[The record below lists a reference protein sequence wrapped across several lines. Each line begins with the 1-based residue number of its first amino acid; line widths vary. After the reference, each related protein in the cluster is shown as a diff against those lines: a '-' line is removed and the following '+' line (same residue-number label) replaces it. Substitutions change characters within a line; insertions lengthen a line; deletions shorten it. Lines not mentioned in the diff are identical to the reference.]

1 MTMVSLARYCDMAL
15 RDRRAAAKAF
25 LAEWGRIAGTEA
37 LLDAAA
43 WRDEDVRDFEARQG
57 AVCVRGGKFGSFW
70 LASPQCKKALLPPA
84 PRLAP
89 SAVVALA
96 RGLLDEVQN

>member
-1 MTMVSLARYCDMAL
+1 MTMTSLAKYCDMAL
-15 RDRRAAAKAF
+15 RDRRAAARAF
-25 LAEWGRIAGTEA
+25 LAEWGRIAGTEV

-43 WRDEDVRDFEARQG
+43 WRDADVRDFEARRG
-57 AVCVRGGKFGSFW
+57 AVLVRGARFGSFW
-70 LASPQCKKALLPPA
+70 FASPQCRKALLPPA